1 MTHWLLTRASDG
13 TANPDYA
20 AWLGRVGVTAEW
32 IGPQDPR
39 PDSASAY
46 GALLLTGGGD
56 VEPARYGTI
65 AHPATQDIDRAR
77 DDLEAELVERFLQ
90 AGRPVFGI
98 CRGIQMLNVALG
110 GGLIQDLPNSR
121 LPMLCA
127 IQVERHTAATPG
139 DVFHRLIVEKRDGLA
154 AALRDVEEVNSRHHQ
169 ALAPDAVGRGLHVVA
184 RSPSGV
190 IEAVEG
196 HGLGAPVVA
205 VQWHP
210 ERLPPRHPASAALL
224 DYLMDRVRNP

>member
-1 MTHWLLTRASDG
+1 MTPWLLTQASNG
-13 TANPDYA
+13 KASPDYA
-20 AWLGRVGVTAEW
+20 AWLGRFGVAVEW
-32 IGPQDPR
+32 IGPQDSR
-39 PDSASAY
+39 PDNASAY
-46 GALLLTGGGD
+46 GALLLTGGSD
-56 VEPARYGTI
+56 VEPARYGAI
-65 AHPATQDIDRAR
+65 AHPETQDIDRAR
-77 DDLEAELVERFLQ
+77 DELEADLVGRFLQ

-127 IQVERHTAATPG
+127 ILVERHTAATPG
-139 DVFHRLIVEKRDGLA
+139 DVFHQLIVEKQDGLA

-169 ALAPDAVGRGLHVVA
+169 ALAPDAIGRGLQIVA

-196 HGLGAPVVA
+196 QGLGAPVVA

-210 ERLPPRHPASAALL
+210 ERLPAQHPASSTLL
-224 DYLMDRVRNP
+224 DYLRSLI